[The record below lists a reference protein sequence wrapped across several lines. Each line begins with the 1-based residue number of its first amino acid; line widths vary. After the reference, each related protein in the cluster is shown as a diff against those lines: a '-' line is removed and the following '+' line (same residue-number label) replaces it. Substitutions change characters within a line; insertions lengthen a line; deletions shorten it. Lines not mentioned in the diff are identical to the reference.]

1 MHHFKRVLFCVF
13 FLSSVFGV
21 GFSYAQC
28 GGGTPVGEV
37 TPIWGTQNGD
47 GVPIPDMTLGQFA
60 LVNVVKGIQYEINAF
75 HIQIYY
81 HNGTQHP
88 ANRNPVFVR
97 TRFTAEISG
106 QVCVYYSG
114 GGSGLHIKIIG
125 GQNTI
130 DIPRDIPPPNEN
142 NKWRGHF
149 YKGAN
154 ESDTPPLP
162 SKYLGYFDLPES
174 FNTVT
179 NSTLFQIYS
188 QGSTVPRL
196 LANSDYFRIRFLMRS
211 TRKGLYYVNL
221 GADDG
226 TRLEIDTLVYDNWDN
241 KSDPKWE
248 PVNNQIIKLSGNSLL
263 SYEFYNGNGKLQYLF
278 EISDANKII
287 ENTIVGEQTICQ
299 GDQASPIT
307 GDDFKRRAQ
316 HNFNP
321 TFQFQWHY
329 ATNPNGIGRTAIA
342 GATQKDFTPDT
353 KTTPFN
359 QAGTYYL
366 FREASVR
373 FKNIGVDEETETILS
388 NAVKVTVLPQPIV
401 SIAPPEKLFC
411 QGENAQIRIKIN
423 NGGTP
428 PFTFSYEVNN
438 VPLPP
443 IQSSDN
449 IFYIP
454 VNTSK
459 AGRFNYKYVSVTDG
473 NGCRVTLGDSDDI
486 TINPLPTATFLEQN
500 TTLCLNTSKAQ
511 IPWVTFTG
519 ERPFM
524 VKVKATKPGGTSEE
538 KEFPLKN
545 NENRLVIEH
554 TPNDKGEFTYEILW
568 VRDANGCTTYFT
580 DKKKVVNV
588 VAPSIAPFQDV
599 AWCLP
604 EIVSAVYD
612 NNGNTT
618 ITENGYQLSFGD
630 TALDVVVNSV
640 PCCPNPTLKWKVDD
654 GAGAVLN
661 GERQPSAYAD
671 GIFFENDTDMDKTY
685 TITYWLECNG
695 QKYNY
700 VTRQIR
706 ITPRPQ
712 IHFSN

>member
-1 MHHFKRVLFCVF
+1 MHN
-13 FLSSVFGV
+13 
-21 GFSYAQC
+21 A
-28 GGGTPVGEV
+28 GGTQVGNVV
-37 TPIWGTQNGD
+37 TPVWGIQNGD
-47 GVPIPDMTLGQFA
+47 GVSIPNLRNLRNISFVWDKTYA
-60 LVNVVKGIQYEINAF
+60 LINVVKGIRYEINADN
-75 HIQIYY
+75 ISIC
-81 HNGTQHP
+81 NGSELISSSNIDSKTS
-88 ANRNPVFVR
+88 
-97 TRFTAEISG
+97 FTAPISG
-106 QVCVYYSG
+106 QVQVYRTSWG
-114 GGSGLHIKIIG
+114 VSTGLKIKIIG
-125 GQNTI
+125 GENNI
-130 DIPRDIPPPNEN
+130 DVRDTPPNEN

-226 TRLEIDTLVYDNWDN
+226 TRLEIGNTLFYDNWDN

-248 PVNNQIIKLSGNSLL
+248 PVNNQIINLSGNSLL

-299 GDQASPIT
+299 GGQASPIT

-329 ATNPNGIGRTAIA
+329 ATNPNGIGRTAIT

-373 FKNIGVDEETETILS
+373 FKNIGVAEKTEIIFS

-401 SIAPPEKLFC
+401 SIDPPKELC
-411 QGENAQIRIKIN
+411 QGTTNAQISIKIN
-423 NGGTP
+423 NGSGGTP
-428 PFTFSYEVNN
+428 PFTFYYEVNDK
-438 VPLPP
+438 PL
-443 IQSSDN
+443 QSNPSYNN
-449 IFYIP
+449 IFHIP
-454 VNTSK
+454 VNTSQ
-459 AGRFNYKYVSVTDG
+459 AGTFQYKYLYVTDG
-473 NGCRVTLGDSDDI
+473 NGCRVTLEGSDDI
-486 TINPLPTATFLEQN
+486 T
-500 TTLCLNTSKAQ
+500 
-511 IPWVTFTG
+511 V
-519 ERPFM
+519 M
-524 VKVKATKPGGTSEE
+524 
-538 KEFPLKN
+538 
-545 NENRLVIEH
+545 
-554 TPNDKGEFTYEILW
+554 
-568 VRDANGCTTYFT
+568 
-580 DKKKVVNV
+580 
-588 VAPSIAPFQDV
+588 APSITAPENV

>member
-1 MHHFKRVLFCVF
+1 MLFVQWNKKHFFMSVTLFSVLPFQSFDLILSSVKNNPTNPMHHFKRVLFCVF

-28 GGGTPVGEV
+28 NNNVPRVGETV
-37 TPIWGTQNGD
+37 TFVWDSSNNGLPAPVTVN
-47 GVPIPDMTLGQFA
+47 GVKDNYRNYISL
-60 LVNVVKGIQYEINAF
+60 NVVGGVTYRVDSSNIVVCSHQGQLNHQSGSFTPNESGEVR
-75 HIQIYY
+75 IYY
-81 HNGTQHP
+81 NGWFNNT
-88 ANRNPVFVR
+88 
-97 TRFTAEISG
+97 TLTIS
-106 QVCVYYSG
+106 VVG
-114 GGSGLHIKIIG
+114 GE
-125 GQNTI
+125 NTV

-142 NKWRGHF
+142 NKWRGYF

-154 ESDTPPLP
+154 QSGTPPLP

-196 LANSDYFRIRFLMRS
+196 LADSDYFLIRFFMRS

-226 TRLEIDTLVYDNWDN
+226 TRLEIDNTLVYDNWDN
-241 KSDPKWE
+241 KSRPQWE
-248 PVNNQIIKLSGNSLL
+248 PVNNQIINLSGNSLL
-263 SYEFYNGNGKLQYLF
+263 SYEFYNGNGRLWYLF

-299 GDQASPIT
+299 GGQASPIT

-329 ATNPNGIGRTAIA
+329 ATNPNGIGRTAIV

-373 FKNIGVDEETETILS
+373 FKNIGVAEKTEIIFS

-401 SIAPPEKLFC
+401 SIDPPKELC
-411 QGENAQIRIKIN
+411 QGTTNAQIRIEIN
-423 NGGTP
+423 NGRGGTP
-428 PFTFSYEVNN
+428 PFTFYYEVNDK
-438 VPLPP
+438 PL
-443 IQSSDN
+443 QSNPSYNN

-454 VNTSK
+454 VNTSEADTFK
-459 AGRFNYKYVSVTDG
+459 YKYLYVTDG
-473 NGCRVTLGDSDDI
+473 NNCKVELEDGSDDI
-486 TINPLPTATFLEQN
+486 T
-500 TTLCLNTSKAQ
+500 
-511 IPWVTFTG
+511 V
-519 ERPFM
+519 M
-524 VKVKATKPGGTSEE
+524 
-538 KEFPLKN
+538 
-545 NENRLVIEH
+545 
-554 TPNDKGEFTYEILW
+554 
-568 VRDANGCTTYFT
+568 
-580 DKKKVVNV
+580 
-588 VAPSIAPFQDV
+588 APSITAPENV

-612 NNGNTT
+612 NNGNTA
-618 ITENGYQLSFGD
+618 ITQNSYVLPLGD
-630 TALDVVVNSV
+630 TALDVGVNSV
-640 PCCPNPTLKWKVDD
+640 PCCPNPTLKWTINNDLSKTRT
-654 GAGAVLN
+654 G
-661 GERQPSAYAD
+661 QPSTI
-671 GIFFENDTDMDKTY
+671 GNISFENATSSDKVY

-695 QKYNY
+695 QKYSHI
-700 VTRQIR
+700 TRQVR
-706 ITPRPQ
+706 ITSRPQ